1 MEMNKKPVK
10 TPEDLFELLDNVKA
24 AKQVARVLRR
34 TTPTPVEIANEVWN
48 SFNWTDARGVY
59 GKAEDS

>member
-1 MEMNKKPVK
+1 MNKKPVK

-34 TTPTPVEIANEVWN
+34 PKIEDPRYKIKERY
-48 SFNWTDARGVY
+48 SFGWTDARGVY